1 MGSGLS
7 RRYKYGIRPKKYF
20 NQKIMPDMTDTFGI
34 LDFKYDKAFA
44 LFKLFID
51 IDFDNSTEITV
62 EEFHEFIGLK
72 ASRFTE
78 R

>member
-1 MGSGLS
+1 
-7 RRYKYGIRPKKYF
+7 
-20 NQKIMPDMTDTFGI
+20 MPDMTDTFGI